1 MTLANQAKNCIN
13 EFPVTIFKGDNYLSY
28 AKLINDCIMIANEEI
43 VIIMNH
49 KIRASFLD
57 INKMLYLINKG
68 YGLVCMRNFYFYGF
82 KKDLIR
88 KVGFFDERFIGGG
101 CEDAD
106 LIRRLIENN
115 IGWYDSVETNLII
128 IPTSW
133 DQTKAYEWMNTKW
146 ENGKLKRLISD
157 QKYDYN
163 IGEYQGA
170 NFLDLTHTILSK
182 TNEDYFKT
190 INFKFK

>member
-1 MTLANQAKNCIN
+1 MNYSIIIPSHDMTLANQAKNCIN

-88 KVGFFDERFIGGG
+88 KVGFFDERFIGSWY
-101 CEDAD
+101 EDTFFGAKLVSLGLKVVPIKHVTAYHLTRNKRNINQSKKKMIEINRKLYFN
-106 LIRRLIENN
+106 LIKEHLETTNKNKFINN
-115 IGWYDSVETNLII
+115 IKKKYESII
-128 IPTSW
+128 T
-133 DQTKAYEWMNTKW
+133 Q
-146 ENGKLKRLISD
+146 IS
-157 QKYDYN
+157 
-163 IGEYQGA
+163 
-170 NFLDLTHTILSK
+170 
-182 TNEDYFKT
+182 
-190 INFKFK
+190 